1 MQDLIHKE
9 KLPQLLGC
17 LWQTRQKRRFEFFSV
32 FSVKRGKSFAS
43 VPACIACFVNEKPD
57 VLLDYVK
64 RCPCHFRRELR
75 QTTNRRRRRTEY
87 NALTPASRGFS
98 RSVKSFSV
106 YSQVVCI
113 PCQFR
118 VVGLFTSPREAS
130 VASRLRFPLS
140 MRFRFIQIFRSRSRD
155 IQVVN
160 RFKRVFQLT
169 RIYFLLICS
178 AKISLR
184 EKVERWLPMV
194 FLVCVSTTSSSEA
207 FKSS

>member
-1 MQDLIHKE
+1 MANQAE
-9 KLPQLLGC
+9 K
-17 LWQTRQKRRFEFFSV
+17 TFRVFSV
-32 FSVKRGKSFAS
+32 SSVKRGKSFAF

-64 RCPCHFRRELR
+64 RCPRHFRRELR
-75 QTTNRRRRRTEY
+75 KTTNRRRRRTEY
-87 NALTPASRGFS
+87 NGLNPASRGLS
-98 RSVKSFSV
+98 LLSLLACTVKSFASLV
-106 YSQVVCI
+106 SFAWSAC
-113 PCQFR
+113 
-118 VVGLFTSPREAS
+118 FTSPREAS
-130 VASRLRFPLS
+130 VASRLRSPLS
-140 MRFRFIQIFRSRSRD
+140 MRFRFIQILRSRSRD
-155 IQVVN
+155 IQVLN

-169 RIYFLLICS
+169 RIYFLLICC